1 MRKLA
6 VSGWFAGLMMSQ
18 GKDKKTTNAL
28 MCSLPW
34 EVPLSVAPIVWSKT
48 DKDAAYKDAAYVV

>member
-48 DKDAAYKDAAYVV
+48 DKDAAYVV